1 MTSYTLDNILQFFQL
16 EQNNLLE
23 NPRILSQERNMAPDL
38 KDKPSW
44 TCFLNLLRIHE
55 DMIGRSYVYMATV
68 LEI

>member
-1 MTSYTLDNILQFFQL
+1 MTCYTLDNALQFFQL

-23 NPRILSQERNMAPDL
+23 NPRILSRERNMAPDI

-44 TCFLNLLRIHE
+44 TCLVNLLQNHE
-55 DMIGRSYVYMATV
+55 DMVGRTCAYMATV